1 MRFFLVFPTYFAFC
15 LKIKFLLYGDC
26 RVLSSDFV
34 EMLIFLCKPF
44 AHIRLSQIFQLLLI
58 ICETYTYGPLCL
70 LEDARKWKE
79 EKINKNIKK
88 VLNADSRPEKSKKNS
103 LTLLLCLVELSLLF
117 AWK

>member
-1 MRFFLVFPTYFAFC
+1 MRFFLVFATYFAFC

-88 VLNADSRPEKSKKNS
+88 KCLMQTADLRNQKKFPD
-103 LTLLLCLVELSLLF
+103 TTALLG
-117 AWK
+117 